1 MGIYNH
7 FITKY
12 KETDMKN
19 NKPNFLLI
27 HGAWHG
33 GWVWNE
39 ISEILRYQRYSVS
52 TPTLTGLGEKKH
64 LLSSK
69 ITIETFIEDVVNHI
83 VFENL
88 NNIILVGHSF
98 AGSVISGVADR
109 LKDRIQKLI
118 YFDAMILIDGQKPF
132 DITPKETVEQRIE
145 LAKKFGNNISIPA
158 PSADAFGVFDI
169 KKSLLLEEKL
179 TPHPLS
185 AFQSKLILKNE
196 VGNGIPLSYIF
207 CTKPVYK
214 SLESSREVVRKMK
227 WPIFELNAGHDAM
240 LTHPKETLNLLMK
253 ICN

>member
-1 MGIYNH
+1 
-7 FITKY
+7 
-12 KETDMKN
+12 MKN
-19 NKPNFLLI
+19 NKPHFLLI

-39 ISEILRYQRYSVS
+39 ISDILRYQRYSVS

-109 LKDRIQKLI
+109 LKDRIKKLI

-132 DITPKETVEQRIE
+132 DITPKETVKQRFE

-185 AFQSKLILKNE
+185 AFQSRLVLKNE

>member
-1 MGIYNH
+1 
-7 FITKY
+7 
-12 KETDMKN
+12 MKN
-19 NKPNFLLI
+19 NKPHFLLI

-83 VFENL
+83 IFEDL

-196 VGNGIPLSYIF
+196 IGNGIPLSYIF
-207 CTKPVYK
+207 CKKPVYK

>member
-1 MGIYNH
+1 
-7 FITKY
+7 
-12 KETDMKN
+12 MKN
-19 NKPNFLLI
+19 NKPHFLLI

-83 VFENL
+83 IFENL

-196 VGNGIPLSYIF
+196 VGNGIPLSYII
-207 CTKPVYK
+207 CKKPIYK

>member
-1 MGIYNH
+1 M
-7 FITKY
+7 
-12 KETDMKN
+12 
-19 NKPNFLLI
+19 
-27 HGAWHG
+27 
-33 GWVWNE
+33 
-39 ISEILRYQRYSVS
+39 
-52 TPTLTGLGEKKH
+52 TGLGEKKH

-83 VFENL
+83 IFENL

-207 CTKPVYK
+207 CTKPVHK

-227 WPIFELNAGHDAM
+227 WPIFELSAGHDAM

>member
-1 MGIYNH
+1 
-7 FITKY
+7 
-12 KETDMKN
+12 MKN
-19 NKPNFLLI
+19 NKPHFLLI

-83 VFENL
+83 IFENL

-132 DITPKETVEQRIE
+132 DITPKEIVEQRIE

-185 AFQSKLILKNE
+185 AFQSKLVLKNE

>member
-1 MGIYNH
+1 
-7 FITKY
+7 
-12 KETDMKN
+12 MKN
-19 NKPNFLLI
+19 NKPHFLLI

-39 ISEILRYQRYSVS
+39 ISEILNYQGYSVS

-69 ITIETFIEDVVNHI
+69 ITIDTFIEDVVNHI
-83 VFENL
+83 IFENL

-98 AGSVISGVADR
+98 AGSVISGVADK

-118 YFDAMILIDGQKPF
+118 YFDAVILKDGQKPF
-132 DITPKETVEQRIE
+132 DIAPKELVKQRIE
-145 LAKKFGNNISIPA
+145 LAKRFGNGISIPA
-158 PSADAFGVFDI
+158 PSADAFGVFDV

-185 AFQSKLILKNE
+185 TYQSKLTIKNE
-196 VGNGIPLSYIF
+196 IGNGIPLFYIF
-207 CTKPVYK
+207 CNNPVYK
-214 SLESSREVVRKMK
+214 SLESSREVVRKLK

-240 LTHPKETLNLLMK
+240 LTHPKETLNLLMR

>member
-1 MGIYNH
+1 
-7 FITKY
+7 
-12 KETDMKN
+12 MKN
-19 NKPNFLLI
+19 NKPHFLLI

-83 VFENL
+83 IFENL

-207 CTKPVYK
+207 CTKPIYK

>member
-1 MGIYNH
+1 
-7 FITKY
+7 
-12 KETDMKN
+12 MKN
-19 NKPNFLLI
+19 NKPHFLLI

-39 ISEILRYQRYSVS
+39 ISDILRYQRYSVS

-83 VFENL
+83 IFENL

-185 AFQSKLILKNE
+185 AFQSKLILENE

>member
-1 MGIYNH
+1 MQ
-7 FITKY
+7 
-12 KETDMKN
+12 N
-19 NKPNFLLI
+19 NKPHFLLI

-39 ISEILRYQRYSVS
+39 ISDILRYQRYSDS
-52 TPTLTGLGEKKH
+52 TPTLTGLGEKKN

-109 LKDRIQKLI
+109 LKDRIKKLI

-185 AFQSKLILKNE
+185 AFQSKLVLKNE

>member
-1 MGIYNH
+1 
-7 FITKY
+7 
-12 KETDMKN
+12 MKN
-19 NKPNFLLI
+19 NKPHFLLI

-33 GWVWNE
+33 AWVWNE
-39 ISEILRYQRYSVS
+39 ISEILRYQGHSVS

-109 LKDRIQKLI
+109 LKDRIKKLI

-132 DITPKETVEQRIE
+132 DISPKEIVKQRIE

>member
-1 MGIYNH
+1 
-7 FITKY
+7 
-12 KETDMKN
+12 MKN
-19 NKPNFLLI
+19 NKPHFLLI

-145 LAKKFGNNISIPA
+145 LAKNFGHNISIPA

-185 AFQSKLILKNE
+185 TYQSKLTIKNE
-196 VGNGIPLSYIF
+196 IGNGIPLFYIF
-207 CTKPVYK
+207 CNDPVYK
-214 SLESSREVVRKMK
+214 SLESSREVVRKLK

>member
-1 MGIYNH
+1 
-7 FITKY
+7 
-12 KETDMKN
+12 MKN
-19 NKPNFLLI
+19 NKPHFLLI

-39 ISEILRYQRYSVS
+39 ISEILNYQGYSVS

-69 ITIETFIEDVVNHI
+69 ITIDTFIEDVVNHI
-83 VFENL
+83 IFENL

-98 AGSVISGVADR
+98 AGSVISGVADK

-118 YFDAMILIDGQKPF
+118 YFDAVILKDGQKPF
-132 DITPKETVEQRIE
+132 DIAPKELVKQRIE
-145 LAKKFGNNISIPA
+145 LAKRFGNGISIPA
-158 PSADAFGVFDI
+158 PSADAFGVFDV

-185 AFQSKLILKNE
+185 TYQSKLTIKNE
-196 VGNGIPLSYIF
+196 IGNGIPLFYIF
-207 CTKPVYK
+207 CNNPIYK
-214 SLESSREVVRKMK
+214 SLESSRKVVRKLK

>member
-1 MGIYNH
+1 
-7 FITKY
+7 
-12 KETDMKN
+12 MKN
-19 NKPNFLLI
+19 NKPHFLLI

-83 VFENL
+83 IFENL

-145 LAKKFGNNISIPA
+145 LAKKFGNKISIPA
-158 PSADAFGVFDI
+158 PSADAFGVFDV

>member
-1 MGIYNH
+1 
-7 FITKY
+7 
-12 KETDMKN
+12 MKN
-19 NKPNFLLI
+19 NKPHFLLI

-39 ISEILRYQRYSVS
+39 ISEILGYQGYSVS

-69 ITIETFIEDVVNHI
+69 ITIDTFIEDVVNHI
-83 VFENL
+83 IFENL

-98 AGSVISGVADR
+98 AGSVISGVADK

-118 YFDAMILIDGQKPF
+118 YFDAVILKDGQKPF
-132 DITPKETVEQRIE
+132 DIAPKELVKQRIE
-145 LAKKFGNNISIPA
+145 LAKRFGNGISIPA
-158 PSADAFGVFDI
+158 PSADAFGVFDV

-185 AFQSKLILKNE
+185 TYQSKLTIKNE
-196 VGNGIPLSYIF
+196 IGNGIPLFYIF
-207 CTKPVYK
+207 CNDPVYK
-214 SLESSREVVRKMK
+214 SLESSREVVRKLK

-253 ICN
+253 ICS

>member
-1 MGIYNH
+1 
-7 FITKY
+7 
-12 KETDMKN
+12 MKN
-19 NKPNFLLI
+19 NKPHFLLI

-52 TPTLTGLGEKKH
+52 APTLTGLGEKKH

-109 LKDRIQKLI
+109 LKDRIKKLI

-132 DITPKETVEQRIE
+132 DISPKETVEQRIE
-145 LAKKFGNNISIPA
+145 LAKKFGNDISIPA

-196 VGNGIPLSYIF
+196 VGNGIPLSYIY

-214 SLESSREVVRKMK
+214 SLESSRAVVRKMK
-227 WPIFELNAGHDAM
+227 WPIFELDAGHDAM

>member
-1 MGIYNH
+1 
-7 FITKY
+7 
-12 KETDMKN
+12 MKN
-19 NKPNFLLI
+19 NKPHFLLI

-39 ISEILRYQRYSVS
+39 ISDILRYQRYSVS

-69 ITIETFIEDVVNHI
+69 ITIKTFIEDVVNHI
-83 VFENL
+83 IFEDL

>member
-1 MGIYNH
+1 
-7 FITKY
+7 
-12 KETDMKN
+12 MKN
-19 NKPNFLLI
+19 NKPHFLLI

-39 ISEILRYQRYSVS
+39 ISEILNYQGYSVS

-69 ITIETFIEDVVNHI
+69 ITIDTFIEDVANHI
-83 VFENL
+83 IFENL

-98 AGSVISGVADR
+98 AGSVISGVADK

-118 YFDAMILIDGQKPF
+118 YFDAVILKDGQKPF
-132 DITPKETVEQRIE
+132 DIAPKELVKQRIE
-145 LAKKFGNNISIPA
+145 LAKRFGNGISIPA
-158 PSADAFGVFDI
+158 PSADAFGVFDV

-185 AFQSKLILKNE
+185 TYQSKLTIKNE
-196 VGNGIPLSYIF
+196 IGNGIPLFYIF
-207 CTKPVYK
+207 CNDPVYK

>member
-1 MGIYNH
+1 
-7 FITKY
+7 
-12 KETDMKN
+12 MKN
-19 NKPNFLLI
+19 NKPHFLLI

-39 ISEILRYQRYSVS
+39 ISEILNYQGYSVS

-69 ITIETFIEDVVNHI
+69 ITIDTFIEDVVNHI
-83 VFENL
+83 IFENL

-98 AGSVISGVADR
+98 AGSVISGVADK

-118 YFDAMILIDGQKPF
+118 YFDAVIIKDGQKPF
-132 DITPKETVEQRIE
+132 DIAPKELVKQRIE
-145 LAKKFGNNISIPA
+145 LAKRFGNGISIPA
-158 PSADAFGVFDI
+158 PSADAFGVFDV

-185 AFQSKLILKNE
+185 TYQSKLTIKNE
-196 VGNGIPLSYIF
+196 IGNGIPLFYIF
-207 CTKPVYK
+207 CNDPVYK
-214 SLESSREVVRKMK
+214 SLESSREVVRKLK

>member
-1 MGIYNH
+1 
-7 FITKY
+7 
-12 KETDMKN
+12 MKN
-19 NKPNFLLI
+19 NKPHFLLI

-83 VFENL
+83 IFENL

-132 DITPKETVEQRIE
+132 DITPKETVEQRIA

-158 PSADAFGVFDI
+158 PSAVAFGVFDI

>member
-1 MGIYNH
+1 
-7 FITKY
+7 
-12 KETDMKN
+12 MKN
-19 NKPNFLLI
+19 NKPHFLLI

-69 ITIETFIEDVVNHI
+69 ITIETFIEDIVNHI
-83 VFENL
+83 IFENL

-132 DITPKETVEQRIE
+132 DISPKETVEQRIE

>member
-1 MGIYNH
+1 
-7 FITKY
+7 
-12 KETDMKN
+12 MKN
-19 NKPNFLLI
+19 NKPHFLLI

-39 ISEILRYQRYSVS
+39 ISEILNYQGYSVS

-69 ITIETFIEDVVNHI
+69 ITIDTFIEDVVNHI
-83 VFENL
+83 IFENL

-98 AGSVISGVADR
+98 AGSVISGVADK

-118 YFDAMILIDGQKPF
+118 YFDAVILKDGQKPF
-132 DITPKETVEQRIE
+132 DIAPKELVKQRIE
-145 LAKKFGNNISIPA
+145 LAKRFGDGISIPA
-158 PSADAFGVFDI
+158 PSADAFGVFDV

-185 AFQSKLILKNE
+185 TYQSKLTIKNE
-196 VGNGIPLSYIF
+196 IGNGIPLFYIF
-207 CTKPVYK
+207 CNNPVYK
-214 SLESSREVVRKMK
+214 SLESSREVVRKLK

>member
-1 MGIYNH
+1 
-7 FITKY
+7 
-12 KETDMKN
+12 MKN
-19 NKPNFLLI
+19 NKPHFLLI

-83 VFENL
+83 IFENL

-109 LKDRIQKLI
+109 LKDKIQKLI

-132 DITPKETVEQRIE
+132 DISPKEIVEQRIE

>member
-1 MGIYNH
+1 
-7 FITKY
+7 
-12 KETDMKN
+12 MKN
-19 NKPNFLLI
+19 NKPHFLLI

-52 TPTLTGLGEKKH
+52 APTLTGLGEKKH

-109 LKDRIQKLI
+109 LKDRIKKLI

-132 DITPKETVEQRIE
+132 DISPKEIVKQRIE
-145 LAKKFGNNISIPA
+145 LAKKFGDGISIPA

-196 VGNGIPLSYIF
+196 VGNGISLSYIY

-214 SLESSREVVRKMK
+214 SLESSRAVVSKMK

-253 ICN
+253 ICY

>member
-1 MGIYNH
+1 
-7 FITKY
+7 
-12 KETDMKN
+12 MKN
-19 NKPNFLLI
+19 NKPHFLLI

-39 ISEILRYQRYSVS
+39 ISEILRYQRYSVT

-64 LLSSK
+64 LLSPK

-83 VFENL
+83 IFENL

>member
-1 MGIYNH
+1 
-7 FITKY
+7 
-12 KETDMKN
+12 MKN
-19 NKPNFLLI
+19 NKPHFLLI

-39 ISEILRYQRYSVS
+39 ISDILRYQRYSVS

-83 VFENL
+83 IFENL

-169 KKSLLLEEKL
+169 KKSLLLEGKL

-207 CTKPVYK
+207 CKKPIYK

>member
-1 MGIYNH
+1 
-7 FITKY
+7 
-12 KETDMKN
+12 MKN
-19 NKPNFLLI
+19 NKPHFLLI

-39 ISEILRYQRYSVS
+39 ISDILRYHRYSVS

-83 VFENL
+83 IFENL

-98 AGSVISGVADR
+98 AGSVISGVADK

>member
-1 MGIYNH
+1 
-7 FITKY
+7 
-12 KETDMKN
+12 MKN
-19 NKPNFLLI
+19 NKPHFLLI

-39 ISEILRYQRYSVS
+39 ISEILNYQGYSVS

-69 ITIETFIEDVVNHI
+69 ITIDTFIEDVVNHI
-83 VFENL
+83 IFENL

-98 AGSVISGVADR
+98 AGSVISGVADK

-118 YFDAMILIDGQKPF
+118 YFDAVILKDGQKPF
-132 DITPKETVEQRIE
+132 DIAPKELVKQRIE
-145 LAKKFGNNISIPA
+145 LAKRFGNGISIPA
-158 PSADAFGVFDI
+158 PSADAFGVFDV

-185 AFQSKLILKNE
+185 TYQSKLTIKNE
-196 VGNGIPLSYIF
+196 IGNGIPLFYIF
-207 CTKPVYK
+207 CNDPIYK
-214 SLESSREVVRKMK
+214 SLESSRKVVRKLK

>member
-1 MGIYNH
+1 
-7 FITKY
+7 
-12 KETDMKN
+12 MKN
-19 NKPNFLLI
+19 NKPHFLLI

-69 ITIETFIEDVVNHI
+69 ITIETFIEDIVNHI

>member
-1 MGIYNH
+1 
-7 FITKY
+7 
-12 KETDMKN
+12 MKN
-19 NKPNFLLI
+19 NKPHFLLI

-83 VFENL
+83 IFENL
-88 NNIILVGHSF
+88 SNIILVGHSF

-227 WPIFELNAGHDAM
+227 WPIFELNAGHNAM

>member
-1 MGIYNH
+1 
-7 FITKY
+7 
-12 KETDMKN
+12 MKN
-19 NKPNFLLI
+19 NKPHFLLI

-33 GWVWNE
+33 AWVWNE
-39 ISEILRYQRYSVS
+39 ISEILRYQGHSVS
-52 TPTLTGLGEKKH
+52 TPNLTGLGEKKH

-109 LKDRIQKLI
+109 LKDRIKKLI

-132 DITPKETVEQRIE
+132 DISPKETVEQRIE
-145 LAKKFGNNISIPA
+145 LAKKFGNDISIPA

-185 AFQSKLILKNE
+185 TFQSKLILKNE
-196 VGNGIPLSYIF
+196 IGNGIPLSYIF

>member
-1 MGIYNH
+1 
-7 FITKY
+7 
-12 KETDMKN
+12 MKN
-19 NKPNFLLI
+19 NKPHFLLI

-39 ISEILRYQRYSVS
+39 ISEILNYQGYNVS
-52 TPTLTGLGEKKH
+52 TPTLTGLCEKKH

-69 ITIETFIEDVVNHI
+69 ITIDTFIEDVVNHI
-83 VFENL
+83 IFENL

-98 AGSVISGVADR
+98 AGSVISGVADK

-118 YFDAMILIDGQKPF
+118 YFDAVILKDGQKPF
-132 DITPKETVEQRIE
+132 DIAPKELVKQRIE
-145 LAKKFGNNISIPA
+145 LAKRFGNGISIPA
-158 PSADAFGVFDI
+158 PSADAFGVFDV

-185 AFQSKLILKNE
+185 TYQSKLTIKNE
-196 VGNGIPLSYIF
+196 IGNGIPLFYIF
-207 CTKPVYK
+207 CNDPVYK
-214 SLESSREVVRKMK
+214 SLESSRKVVRKLK